1 MAISLA
7 DFPAPHIPPK
17 LPLDKLTNSLFTDDK
32 FISLLL
38 EATSS
43 LSEFIGYLQNLP
55 NQDILITSL
64 TLQESVLSSSIEGTI
79 ATIEDVVNGD
89 SDSEIINN
97 DITEIN
103 NYISAIQYGHISLRD
118 NGKHLSEHLIKE
130 LHILLLGNNVRGANK
145 SPGSY
150 KTEQNYIKNELLG
163 NFTPLPPF
171 LTQEYMENLVT
182 YLESPQSSKLIQIAI
197 AHAQFEMVHPFKDGN
212 GRVGRILIPLF
223 LYAKD
228 KIPAP
233 IFYISRYFTQY
244 NDKYKKYL
252 SDLSK
257 AKTEEELL
265 SYWKDWLNHFLEGI
279 KSESK
284 QHVKTSQQIIE
295 LYRSMV
301 AEINKTEMI
310 ALVDMLFSQLTIA
323 PTIAVTELNLPDTSI
338 RNELKK
344 LAAKGYI
351 TRVGSARKTKYIFT
365 QLIRLLN

>member
-1 MAISLA
+1 MFCSNCGNKLDDNAKFCPNCGSPVGTVTQSN
-7 DFPAPHIPPK
+7 PASNATVEGAVAPTIPNYPMEVNGVMINAAEVAYNTRLFEK
-17 LPLDKLTNSLFTDDK
+17 TGLMKTSDTVDELIKLTG
-32 FISLLL
+32 ISSWKG
-38 EATSS
+38 TSVA
-43 LSEFIGYLQNLP
+43 LKMYDN
-55 NQDILITSL
+55 NQLR
-64 TLQESVLSSSIEGTI
+64 
-79 ATIEDVVNGD
+79 
-89 SDSEIINN
+89 EI
-97 DITEIN
+97 
-103 NYISAIQYGHISLRD
+103 
-118 NGKHLSEHLIKE
+118 
-130 LHILLLGNNVRGANK
+130 
-145 SPGSY
+145 
-150 KTEQNYIKNELLG
+150 
-163 NFTPLPPF
+163 
-171 LTQEYMENLVT
+171 MENLVT

-197 AHAQFEMVHPFKDGN
+197 AHAQFEMIHPFKDGN

-265 SYWKDWLNHFLEGI
+265 SNWKDWLNYFLEGI

-310 ALVDMLFSQLTIA
+310 ALVDMLFNHLTIT
-323 PTIAVTELNLPDTSI
+323 PTNAVTELNLPDTSI

-365 QLIRLLN
+365 QLIKLLN